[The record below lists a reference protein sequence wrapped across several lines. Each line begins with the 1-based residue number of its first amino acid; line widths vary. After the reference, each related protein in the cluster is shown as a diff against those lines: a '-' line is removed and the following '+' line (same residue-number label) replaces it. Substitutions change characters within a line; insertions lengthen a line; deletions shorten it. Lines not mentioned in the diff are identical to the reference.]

1 MQKDYNRYPYTIED
15 CVFKHKKKKF
25 KWIIDC
31 DIDTLHFG
39 YVNESDIYQIVKQH
53 SHWIDRINP
62 QKMYTM
68 TSIIRDLLNIEDYQD
83 AYYCRLTNLRW
94 KFYKWNGKKAW
105 TGIDFWDN
113 A

>member
-1 MQKDYNRYPYTIED
+1 MQQDYNRYPYTIED

-25 KWIIDC
+25 KWIEGYIG
-31 DIDTLHFG
+31 TLHFS

-62 QKMYTM
+62 QKMYMM
-68 TSIIRDLLNIEDYQD
+68 TAIIRDMLNMDDD
-83 AYYCRLTNLRW
+83 ANAYNRLTNLRW
-94 KFYKWNGKKAW
+94 KFFKWNGKKAW